1 MTDQKIALRDQARH
15 ERSQE
20 FIPCNFSVILKSP
33 EILSASTI
41 ASYLSYDL
49 EPSTVEIN
57 ETILR
62 DGKTLVLPR
71 INGDQLEWVTWNGDR
86 SHLTSKK
93 KISEPIGEALQ
104 DLSVIKAVIVPALKF
119 PLASRATMAEL
130 VLPEVAVVAEL
141 LTFPAVAIVANLVS
155 SIAAVVAMSAF
166 KIVASAILVLVTA
179 PEAMAG
185 EVAEPVKSP
194 AN

>member
-20 FIPCNFSVILKSP
+20 FIPRNFNVILKSP

-49 EPSTVEIN
+49 EPSTAEIN
-57 ETILR
+57 EAFLR

-86 SHLTSKK
+86 SQLSSKK

-104 DLSVIKAVIVPALKF
+104 DLSVIEAVIVPALRIDQFGYRLGQGGGYYDRALAQLSAWKIGLIYANELITEALPREDHDI
-119 PLASRATMAEL
+119 PLDAAAS
-130 VLPEVAVVAEL
+130 PSVVVR
-141 LTFPAVAIVANLVS
+141 FNR
-155 SIAAVVAMSAF
+155 
-166 KIVASAILVLVTA
+166 
-179 PEAMAG
+179 
-185 EVAEPVKSP
+185 
-194 AN
+194 